1 MADINEKDILLHQ
14 GEPAEAEPAIDAEQ
28 GKTDLSAAEALEHE
42 GGLNTAAQSIP
53 DTLPVLPVRDVV
65 IFNYM
70 ILPLFIGRD
79 KSVQAVDAA
88 LKTGRHLLVCAQKE
102 ESTEDPKPED
112 LYEVGTVVQVMR
124 MLKMPDSRVK
134 ILVQGV
140 SRARVTGYRQ
150 VEPFLEARIE
160 TLPEQ
165 IPVVDATVEALLRS
179 VREQSEKVLTL
190 RGLSSPDVLSVLQG
204 VDDPGRLADLIAA
217 NYFEVVAAPD
227 FEEGVLEKLAARK
240 NLRIF
245 KLPALA
251 RLGEL
256 AGVPFLDVKSMAD
269 GGIILQQSFVN
280 RIRSAAD
287 FIPAVATTKDGLTV
301 SARKPTPQE
310 ADDLVFAW
318 AVEAGVTSNSVI
330 FAHNGATVAIGT
342 GEQDRVGCVELAI
355 FKAYTKYADTLAF
368 TRHGMTLYELKL
380 KAKED
385 AEAAEQLAAIE
396 ADTQK
401 AKGGLAGTVLVS
413 DGFFPFRDG
422 VDVCIAQGVTAIAQP
437 GGSLRD
443 YEVIG
448 AVNEASPQVA
458 MVFTGQ
464 RSFKH

>member
-1 MADINEKDILLHQ
+1 MSSLKDMYRTVLKDTFPDTMTITLGDAVLTYKKRTWHID
-14 GEPAEAEPAIDAEQ
+14 GETKGLRYGENPDQPAALYEMESGKLAIDGVEWRGPQGIMSALTEAQ
-28 GKTDLSAAEALEHE
+28 MLQAGKHPGKTNLTDVDNGCNILQYLAERPAAVILKHNNPCGAAWSKESVGDALAKAFWCDRIAAF
-42 GGLNTAAQSIP
+42 GGA
-53 DTLPVLPVRDVV
+53 VV
-65 IFNYM
+65 VNR
-70 ILPLFIGRD
+70 PLD
-79 KSVQAVDAA
+79 MQA
-88 LKTGRHLLVCAQKE
+88 
-102 ESTEDPKPED
+102 
-112 LYEVGTVVQVMR
+112 
-124 MLKMPDSRVK
+124 
-134 ILVQGV
+134 
-140 SRARVTGYRQ
+140 
-150 VEPFLEARIE
+150 
-160 TLPEQ
+160 
-165 IPVVDATVEALLRS
+165 
-179 VREQSEKVLTL
+179 
-190 RGLSSPDVLSVLQG
+190 
-204 VDDPGRLADLIAA
+204 ADLIAA

-368 TRHGMTLYELKL
+368 TRHARLRRLLPLPRRRGRVHR
-380 KAKED
+380 AGRD
-385 AEAAEQLAAIE
+385 RHRAARRL
-396 ADTQK
+396 
-401 AKGGLAGTVLVS
+401 
-413 DGFFPFRDG
+413 PPR
-422 VDVCIAQGVTAIAQP
+422 
-437 GGSLRD
+437 LRSHR
-443 YEVIG
+443 G
-448 AVNEASPQVA
+448 R
-458 MVFTGQ
+458 Q
-464 RSFKH
+464 RSLPAGGDGLHRPAFVQALMKIGKGKESLSDKGFPPFPLPRVP

>member
-1 MADINEKDILLHQ
+1 MTTDLKAMYKKVHKDAFPETMTILLGDEKLVYHKRVWTLDNEEKGLRYGENPDQPAALYELREGGITCGGLRWRGPGQ
-14 GEPAEAEPAIDAEQ
+14 GIVSAMTEAQMIQAGKHP
-28 GKTDLSAAEALEHE
+28 GKTNLTDVDNGCNILQYLAERPAAVILKHNNPC
-42 GGLNTAAQSIP
+42 GAAW
-53 DTLPVLPVRDVV
+53 DDAGV
-65 IFNYM
+65 
-70 ILPLFIGRD
+70 
-79 KSVQAVDAA
+79 AAA
-88 LKTGRHLLVCAQKE
+88 LDKAFWCDRIAAFGGA
-102 ESTEDPKPED
+102 
-112 LYEVGTVVQVMR
+112 VVVNRPLDMQ
-124 MLKMPDSRVK
+124 
-134 ILVQGV
+134 
-140 SRARVTGYRQ
+140 A
-150 VEPFLEARIE
+150 
-160 TLPEQ
+160 
-165 IPVVDATVEALLRS
+165 
-179 VREQSEKVLTL
+179 
-190 RGLSSPDVLSVLQG
+190 
-204 VDDPGRLADLIAA
+204 ADLIAA

-422 VDVCIAQGVTAIAQP
+422 VDVCIEQGVTAIAQP